1 MKHLVLAAIIGLSFT
16 AAPAEART
24 QLERLVNQELRA
36 LGFKD
41 VNVEKLST
49 AQLADIYSTAHLPG
63 RQGQKRG
70 MIRSILG
77 GNNTVRGLI
86 RR

>member
-1 MKHLVLAAIIGLSFT
+1 MKLLVLAAIVGLAFT
-16 AAPAEART
+16 APPAEART
-24 QLERLVNQELRA
+24 QLERLVNHELRS

-49 AQLADIYSTAHLPG
+49 AQLADIYSTANRPG

-77 GNNTVRGLI
+77 GKNTVRGLI
-86 RR
+86 NR